1 MMRPYLPPKC
11 PNCQRRDVQPVRSV
25 ANALKLAVSFALVWI
40 FADPL
45 RLRWRCP
52 HDATEFLASGT
63 YDNA

>member
-1 MMRPYLPPKC
+1 MTDAGRRP
-11 PNCQRRDVQPVRSV
+11 NI
-25 ANALKLAVSFALVWI
+25 VWI